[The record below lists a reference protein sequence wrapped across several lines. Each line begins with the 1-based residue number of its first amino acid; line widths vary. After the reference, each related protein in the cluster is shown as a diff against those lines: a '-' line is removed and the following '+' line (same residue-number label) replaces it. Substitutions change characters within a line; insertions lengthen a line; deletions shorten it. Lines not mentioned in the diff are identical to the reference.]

1 MEGLEMPVKYVAE
14 MFCDRV
20 AACKTYRGK
29 NYCDRDPYDYYMRSV
44 GHYLIHPNTAALLLD
59 MLTVLK
65 DRGEEEAFRHI
76 KKEILKK

>member
-1 MEGLEMPVKYVAE
+1 MPVKYVAE

-44 GHYLIHPNTAALLLD
+44 GHYLIHPNTAALLAGYAHGPEGPGR
-59 MLTVLK
+59 
-65 DRGEEEAFRHI
+65 RGSVPSH
-76 KKEILKK
+76 